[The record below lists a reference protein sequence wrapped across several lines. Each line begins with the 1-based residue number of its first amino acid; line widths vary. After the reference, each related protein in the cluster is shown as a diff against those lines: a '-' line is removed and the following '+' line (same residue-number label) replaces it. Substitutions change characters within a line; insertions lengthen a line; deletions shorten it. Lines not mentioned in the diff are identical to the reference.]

1 MKYVLTSLLLAAFVL
16 SGCASVAA
24 ARPDNS
30 GTITITLQ
38 DYDIDP
44 DVVRVKAGQT
54 VRMVIYNEG
63 NHLHEMM
70 IGRNVRIENGLTEGF
85 EEDFFA
91 GIEDIQVEGPGMIMG
106 LPGMEMDMGGMDMT
120 KQGEGGMDMTKQGEG
135 GMDMTK
141 EPEGG
146 MDMTKE
152 PEGGM
157 DMTKE
162 PEGGMDMTKEPEG
175 GMDMT
180 KEPAAGHTE
189 GEQKTDMGGMDMAKE
204 GAGGHTEGEAGHAQ
218 EAAGHFGAISR
229 ATMGEHHAGLMVMI
243 DPLKIPKD
251 QATVLTFTVPADKV
265 GRWEFGC
272 FQEQGQHYDDGMRA
286 ILIVDP
292 S

>member
-141 EPEGG
+141 QG
-146 MDMTKE
+146 
-152 PEGGM
+152 
-157 DMTKE
+157 
-162 PEGGMDMTKEPEG
+162 EG

-218 EAAGHFGAISR
+218 EAAGHFGTISR